1 MPVDLII
8 FFSPLPPRQ
17 FMDLGDKAKESFFI
31 LLFILILNFQ
41 GESTMFQQVLICFPQ
56 VIICSKIMTTSHS
69 QVTFMIQ
76 TNMTHGQ
83 AMQLSVLLCVTFQ
96 DSWHPLKQ
104 KLPSYFQPTNMRL
117 HGVWSTVTSTLPSS
131 FILLCSSHPGL
142 LKVPVPQAW
151 KVIPWIWDLAFALF
165 PPFFPIC
172 TQM

>member
-1 MPVDLII
+1 MNLDMFIFVSIMSCTHVRKKHTYIFLKKNFLHFFHSFYNGISTHKYKYKNKMPVDLII

-56 VIICSKIMTTSHS
+56 VIICSKIMTMSHS

-83 AMQLSVLLCVTFQ
+83 AT
-96 DSWHPLKQ
+96 
-104 KLPSYFQPTNMRL
+104 
-117 HGVWSTVTSTLPSS
+117 
-131 FILLCSSHPGL
+131 
-142 LKVPVPQAW
+142 
-151 KVIPWIWDLAFALF
+151 
-165 PPFFPIC
+165 
-172 TQM
+172 